1 MTSLTMDASAKDRLV
16 VRVATADELGIAIKW
31 AAQEGWNPGRN
42 DAKCFYAADPEGFYV
57 GLLDEEPVATIS
69 AVVYDDSFAFAG
81 FYITRPDV
89 RMHGFGL
96 KMRRAATRH
105 MGSRT
110 VGLDGVLAQEASY
123 KKYGF
128 TSQYHNIRYEG
139 VGGGDAPKDVVPLS
153 GIEFERLVAYD
164 APLFAVRRP
173 KFLRAWIDQPGA
185 TAVAAIKG
193 GGLRGYGVMRP
204 CERGFKIGRLFAD
217 DEAIAESLFA
227 AMASRAC
234 AEPIFL
240 DLPETNPAA
249 LALARRHGMQP
260 AFQTVRMYSG
270 EAPQLPLGR
279 IYGVTTFELG

>member
-1 MTSLTMDASAKDRLV
+1 MINLTMDLSAKDKLV
-16 VRVATADELGIAIKW
+16 VRVATADELAIAIKW
-31 AAQEGWNPGRN
+31 AAQEGWNPGRA
-42 DAKCFYAADPEGFYV
+42 DAKCFYAADPEGFFV
-57 GLLDEEPVATIS
+57 GLLDGEPVATIS

-139 VGGGDAPKDVVPLS
+139 VGGGEASRDVVPLS
-153 GIEFERLVAYD
+153 GIEFEKLVAYD

-193 GGLRGYGVMRP
+193 GELRGYGVMRP
-204 CERGFKIGRLFAD
+204 CERGFKIGPLFAD
-217 DEAIAESLFA
+217 DEAAAESLFM
-227 AMASRAC
+227 AMASRASG
-234 AEPIFL
+234 EPIFL

-249 LALARRHGMQP
+249 LELARRHGMQP
-260 AFQTVRMYSG
+260 VFQTVRMYSG
-270 EAPQLPLGR
+270 KAPQLPLDR

>member
-1 MTSLTMDASAKDRLV
+1 MDATAKDQLV
-16 VRVATADELGIAIKW
+16 VRVATAEELAIAIKW

-42 DAKCFYAADPEGFYV
+42 DAKCFYAADPEGFFV
-57 GLLDEEPVATIS
+57 GLLDGEPVATIS

-81 FYITRPDV
+81 FYITRPDL

-139 VGGGDAPKDVVPLS
+139 VGGGDAPKDIVPLG
-153 GIEFERLVAYD
+153 GIEFEKLVAYD
-164 APLFAVRRP
+164 APVFATRRAT
-173 KFLRAWIDQPGA
+173 FLRAWIDQPGA
-185 TAVAAIKG
+185 TAVAVTNSG
-193 GGLRGYGVMRP
+193 ELRGYGVMRP
-204 CERGFKIGRLFAD
+204 CERGFKIGPLFAD
-217 DEAIAESLFA
+217 DEAVAESLFQ
-227 AMASRAC
+227 AMASRASG
-234 AEPIFL
+234 EPIFL
-240 DLPETNPAA
+240 DLPETNPGA
-249 LALARRHGMQP
+249 LALATRHRMQP
-260 AFQTVRMYSG
+260 VFQTVRMYSG
-270 EAPQLPLGR
+270 KAPQLPLGR

>member
-1 MTSLTMDASAKDRLV
+1 MDAPAKDQLF
-16 VRVATADELGIAIKW
+16 VRVATADELAIAIKW

-42 DAKCFYAADPEGFYV
+42 DAECFYAADPEGFFV
-57 GLLDEEPVATIS
+57 GLLGGEPAATIS

-81 FYITRPDV
+81 FYITRPDL

-153 GIEFERLVAYD
+153 DVEFEKLVAYD
-164 APLFAVRRP
+164 APVFATRRP
-173 KFLRAWIDQPGA
+173 AFLRAWIDQPGA
-185 TAVAAIKG
+185 TAVASIKG
-193 GGLRGYGVMRP
+193 GEMKGYGVMRP
-204 CERGFKIGRLFAD
+204 CERGFKIGPLFAD
-217 DEAIAESLFA
+217 DEAVAESLFQ
-227 AMASRAC
+227 AMASRAPG
-234 AEPIFL
+234 EPIFL
-240 DLPETNPAA
+240 DLPETNPSA
-249 LALARRHGMQP
+249 LALATRHAMQP
-260 AFQTVRMYSG
+260 VFQTVRMYSG
-270 EAPQLPLGR
+270 KPPQLPLGR